1 MNKYIFGEAF
11 IYSNK
16 HMNLDNLKMLTTDD
30 VAEIFNVHRN
40 QVQMFKDQG
49 ILKGTK
55 TGKNFMYSQEE
66 ILNFQRRFKGYNISN
81 LTEIRKTLLA
91 MEEKDGQGASRYV

>member
-1 MNKYIFGEAF
+1 MY
-11 IYSNK
+11 
-16 HMNLDNLKMLTTDD
+16 LDNLKMLTTDE
-30 VAEIFNVHRN
+30 VAEILNVHRN

-66 ILNFQRRFKGYNISN
+66 VLNFQRRFKGYNISN